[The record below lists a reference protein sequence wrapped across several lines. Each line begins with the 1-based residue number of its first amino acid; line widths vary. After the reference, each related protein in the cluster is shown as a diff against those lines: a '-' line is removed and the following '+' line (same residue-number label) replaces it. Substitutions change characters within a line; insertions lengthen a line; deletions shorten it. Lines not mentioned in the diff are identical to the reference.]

1 MAIRHKHNRIAK
13 SKRAPNCGVNTKIT
27 LKSAD
32 HEPVNIVLIQQFLRF
47 SAMKRI
53 RGALPN
59 ANIAR
64 PNAQSIGKLPTK
76 GAIDKRALIC
86 LVLNEYNK
94 YPCIPR
100 LSRCKVYMFNDAN
113 GFKHFANA

>member
-13 SKRAPNCGVNTKIT
+13 RKRAPGGGVDTKIT

-32 HEPVNIVLIQQFLRF
+32 HEPVNIVLLQQFFQFR
-47 SAMKRI
+47 AMNRI

-64 PNAQSIGKLPTK
+64 LNAQSIGKLPTK
-76 GAIDKRALIC
+76 GAIT
-86 LVLNEYNK
+86 NE
-94 YPCIPR
+94 PSSVSC
-100 LSRCKVYMFNDAN
+100 
-113 GFKHFANA
+113 